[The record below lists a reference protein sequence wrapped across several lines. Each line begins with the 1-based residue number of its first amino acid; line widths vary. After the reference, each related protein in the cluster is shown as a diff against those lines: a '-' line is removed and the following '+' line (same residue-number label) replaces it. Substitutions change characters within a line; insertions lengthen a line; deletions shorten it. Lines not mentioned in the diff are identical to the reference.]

1 MAESRKRKFKV
12 PNTVSEL
19 LQHSGIRELA
29 DYLTDPKNNVTA
41 AIIITRDIDGAIHH
55 DANEG
60 LHEVELMGMIEVAK
74 GEFSAVFN
82 FIEDDLDG

>member
-1 MAESRKRKFKV
+1 MKRRKYKA
-12 PNTVSEL
+12 PNTIAEI
-19 LQHSGIRELA
+19 LQHSNIKELA
-29 DYLTDPKNNVTA
+29 DFLTDPVNDVA
-41 AIIITRDIDGAIHH
+41 AAVIITRDGKGNLHC